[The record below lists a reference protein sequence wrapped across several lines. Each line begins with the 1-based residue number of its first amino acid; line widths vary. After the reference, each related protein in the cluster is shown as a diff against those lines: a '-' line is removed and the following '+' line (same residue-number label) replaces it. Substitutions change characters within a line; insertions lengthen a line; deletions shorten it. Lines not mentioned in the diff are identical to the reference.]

1 MLPRPPGRVD
11 IMRVL
16 SQPSRI
22 LVTGATGVVGGLIMP
37 ALAGT
42 GAALRLMTHRAAPS
56 TALRAAAPE
65 AEFQPGDLER
75 AETLRSLVFG
85 CDIVVHAAARGGF
98 LTLDRDRQRR
108 VNVDGCEAL
117 LGAAEAA
124 GVKTFVL
131 IGYAGTVQE
140 REDSA
145 AHVDEETPPEGEYE
159 AEAVRMK
166 YEAEAAVLEA
176 NGRAGMRTLVV
187 SPGVLAAPRT
197 ETLLAGLVSLYAA
210 GELPYRI
217 LDDVWLAVSD
227 GRDLGDCVVAAIHK
241 GRGGRRYFAVGE
253 SLRLRDL
260 YDRLAAI
267 TGIAPPRRR
276 LPDLLVEELGLLS
289 PVLPPH
295 SYLRQ
300 LILPRELVRHLVRL
314 APVTNA
320 RTRAELGVS
329 TTPLEET
336 LVSLAE
342 GAGKK
347 RAGAEEVAG

>member
-1 MLPRPPGRVD
+1 MARGAPPHD
-11 IMRVL
+11 TMRIL

-22 LVTGATGVVGGLIMP
+22 LITGATGVVGGLVVP

-42 GAALRLMTHRAAPS
+42 GAMLRVLTHRTPPS
-56 TALRAAAPE
+56 AALRAAASE
-65 AEFQPGDLER
+65 AEFVPGDLER
-75 AETLRSLVFG
+75 AETLGSVVLG
-85 CDIVVHAAARGGF
+85 CDVVVHAAARAGF
-98 LTLDRDRQRR
+98 VTLDRDRQRR

-117 LGAAEAA
+117 LDAAAAA
-124 GVKTFVL
+124 GVRTFVL
-131 IGYAGTVQE
+131 IGYSGTVQE

-145 AHVDEETPPEGEYE
+145 VPVDEETPPEGEYE

-176 NGRAGMRTLVV
+176 NGRGGMRTLVV

-197 ETLLAGLVSLYAA
+197 ETLLGGLVSLYAA

-217 LDDVWLAVSD
+217 LDQVWLSVSD
-227 GRDLGDCVVAAIHK
+227 GRDLGAFVVAAIHR

-253 SLRLRDL
+253 SLRLGDL
-260 YDRLAAI
+260 YERLAAI

-276 LPDLLVEELGLLS
+276 LPDLLVEELGLLA
-289 PVLPPH
+289 PVLPSN
-295 SYLRQ
+295 SYLRR

-320 RTRAELGVS
+320 KTRAELNVDS
-329 TTPLEET
+329 TSLEET
-336 LVSLAE
+336 FTRLVNGTAR
-342 GAGKK
+342 
-347 RAGAEEVAG
+347 RADGSGEAVG